1 MSAANALA
9 RTSLLIQRDVYP
21 DAPEHEIVEALVGT
35 RVRLVADESNL
46 TSSAARTA
54 LVAAFVLIA
63 ELGCEIWLDVPSV
76 ETLDQPPLPQG
87 DLRAGLLELGRTLIT
102 PATLDVEEPA
112 ALAIAF
118 GDTPMRRADHRTV
131 RVSGDEFS
139 MRLDE
144 SRGGGL
150 PWTGTLPFGALVSAC
165 AVAAEAFKE
174 AMRKLGDQ
182 RVQHPHSERALPQPK
197 SFELGLPPFAISEGG
212 ISLGRVDVISAG
224 AITNAAIFALLRLAG
239 VSGALRVFD
248 EDRLARS
255 NLNRYPLASVRQL
268 SDLKVEALERLST
281 DRLEITGEAVRLD
294 EVSAREFAPLSERV
308 IIGVDH
314 VPSRWVAQ
322 RHSPGWVGVGAT
334 SHFEVVVSGHP
345 ADGPCAGCLHP
356 RDEDDAGD
364 IPTASFVSALAGVL
378 LAYRLAAQSVA
389 PASINTSSATLAA
402 PLNLAGKHP
411 FVTLPVA
418 ARADCPVESPVARK
432 SAA

>member
-9 RTSLLIQRDVYP
+9 RTSLLIQRDVYT
-21 DAPEHEIVEALVGT
+21 DVPEHEIVEALVGT

-54 LVAAFVLIA
+54 LVTAFVLIA

-87 DLRAGLLELGRTLIT
+87 DLRTGLIELGRTLIT
-102 PATLDVEEPA
+102 PAKVDVDEPA

-118 GDTPMRRADHRTV
+118 GDTPMRRDDHRAV
-131 RVSGDEFS
+131 RVSGDGFS
-139 MRLDE
+139 MRLQE
-144 SRGGGL
+144 NRGGGR
-150 PWTGTLPFGALVSAC
+150 PWTGTLPFGAMLSAC

-174 AMRKLGDQ
+174 AMGRLGDQ
-182 RVQHPHSERALPQPK
+182 REQRPCNVHALPRPRPFK
-197 SFELGLPPFAISEGG
+197 LGLPPFAEPEAG

-224 AITNAAIFALLRLAG
+224 AITNAAIFALLRLTG
-239 VSGALRVFD
+239 VSGTLRVFD
-248 EDRLARS
+248 DDRLAKS
-255 NLNRYPLASVRQL
+255 NLNRYPLASARQL
-268 SDLKVEALERLST
+268 SDLKVEALKRLST
-281 DRLEITGEAVRLD
+281 DGLEITGEAVRFD
-294 EVSAREFAPLSERV
+294 EVSARRFGPLSERV

-322 RHSPGWVGVGAT
+322 RHSTGWVGVGAT
-334 SHFEVVVSGHP
+334 SHFEVLVSGHP

-364 IPTASFVSALAGVL
+364 IPTVSFVSALAGTL
-378 LAYRLAAQSVA
+378 LAYRLAVQSVA
-389 PASINTSSATLAA
+389 PALIDTSSATLAA

-411 FVTLPVA
+411 FVTRPVA
-418 ARADCPVESPVARK
+418 ARADCPVESLVARE
-432 SAA
+432 SAV